1 MVIRI
6 HSLTVPC
13 AGLCCAWVLSPAM
26 ADAREVYPLTGSW
39 ITVLTEALLKK
50 VTVPH
55 T

>member
-1 MVIRI
+1 MRR
-6 HSLTVPC
+6 
-13 AGLCCAWVLSPAM
+13 AVLRSGFSPWQM